1 MGAPRNTSR
10 ERPGLSGDTK
20 DSGEHPWVPHST
32 NREHTGVSNGSNH
45 SNEYPWV
52 PHSTKSG
59 HPGVSNDADHSNEHP
74 WVPHSTNRE
83 HPGVSNGTNHSNE
96 HPWVPHG
103 TNPAGEQPGVV
114 PTASPVSSEGGDV
127 LLEDGLEAPGVDGL
141 GGVGVPKGSDDIGE
155 GCGDGWASARR
166 LRKGLYQL
174 GGGVGGLHPPS
185 VSSCGLRG
193 PGGCSCR
200 KSFRRQ
206 KSLRGLV
213 LLRHCSTA
221 FIKHCGDSKGTR

>member
-1 MGAPRNTSR
+1 MAVTIAMSTHGCPVASTGSTQGSPMALIMATKHPWVPHSTKSDH
-10 ERPGLSGDTK
+10 PGVPNGTNHSD
-20 DSGEHPWVPHST
+20 EHPWVPHST
-32 NREHTGVSNGSNH
+32 NG
-45 SNEYPWV
+45 
-52 PHSTKSG
+52 K
-59 HPGVSNDADHSNEHP
+59 
-74 WVPHSTNRE
+74 

-174 GGGVGGLHPPS
+174 GGGGWRAAPTLGE
-185 VSSCGLRG
+185 
-193 PGGCSCR
+193 
-200 KSFRRQ
+200 
-206 KSLRGLV
+206 
-213 LLRHCSTA
+213 LLWAAGSGRLLL
-221 FIKHCGDSKGTR
+221 

>member
-10 ERPGLSGDTK
+10 ERPELSGDTK

-59 HPGVSNDADHSNEHP
+59 HPGVSNDADQ
-74 WVPHSTNRE
+74 
-83 HPGVSNGTNHSNE
+83 SNE

-103 TNPAGEQPGVV
+103 TNPTEE

-174 GGGVGGLHPPS
+174 GGGGWRAAPTLGE
-185 VSSCGLRG
+185 
-193 PGGCSCR
+193 
-200 KSFRRQ
+200 
-206 KSLRGLV
+206 
-213 LLRHCSTA
+213 LLWAAGSGRLLL
-221 FIKHCGDSKGTR
+221 